1 MLTPTPRHPCLVH
14 ASFGPGSRTNN
25 KFIMAAYQSKAFV
38 IRVECVSDSGG
49 GGGAGFGLQV
59 AVPVR
64 GR

>member
-1 MLTPTPRHPCLVH
+1 
-14 ASFGPGSRTNN
+14 
-25 KFIMAAYQSKAFV
+25 MAAYQSKAFV